1 MQLSVYGIGILV
13 LASFLV
19 SSPGLCQRNQTH
31 NDTTL
36 TESPAGV
43 SLERTVRQNLAR
55 SEEDRDAIRELF
67 IIGNEAIPSLVKF
80 LHSSNG
86 EVRVKA
92 ARGLAY
98 IGNEHGMKALRA
110 AVASEH
116 DNETKSNLA
125 YFLTG
130 GLVQA
135 VSPSDQEYLR
145 RSIERAAAVNDPALS
160 DYAAAPAVNAALALA
175 ITGEDDVLP
184 ALRQFE
190 QLGLTDSD
198 EIAKAIRWI
207 ENKPGTEPTVIEAA
221 ANEKEIVQKIVLT
234 QTFFAEKSGD
244 ETGVDALTFD
254 PAGTRVLVSIG
265 ISGNGYSR
273 GYDLVLAKSSETW
286 KITGVW
292 FTWIT

>member
-36 TESPAGV
+36 TESPASV

-110 AVASEH
+110 AVASEQ

-145 RSIERAAAVNDPALS
+145 
-160 DYAAAPAVNAALALA
+160 AAAPAVNAALALA

-265 ISGNGYSR
+265 ISGDGYSR